1 MTFYRFARNAI
12 KLALTPLY
20 RVSVSGRE
28 NFPETGGVLLCSNH
42 ISELDPPVVG
52 MTCPRDVH
60 FIAKEELFNLPVLKN
75 ILPHVNAIPIKRGMS
90 DRNAL
95 RKGLGVLK
103 DGHVLGLF
111 PEGTRSKTGELGEG
125 LAGAGFFALR
135 TDAQVIPCA
144 VIGTYKL
151 FSKTKVIYGA
161 PIDMEEYRSRKA
173 TPEEVTKVIMAA
185 IKELID
191 QNR

>member
-1 MTFYRFARNAI
+1 MTFYRFARGVVKI
-12 KLALTPLY
+12 ALTPLY
-20 RVSVSGRE
+20 RVTVSGKE
-28 NFPETGGVLLCSNH
+28 HIPETGGVLLCSNH

-52 MTCPRDVH
+52 MSFPRDVH
-60 FIAKEELFNLPVLKN
+60 FIAKEELFNLPVLNK
-75 ILPHVNAIPIKRGMS
+75 ILPHTNAIPIKRGMS

-103 DGHVLGLF
+103 NGHVLGLF
-111 PEGTRSKTGELGEG
+111 PEGTRSRTGELGEG

-135 TDAQVIPCA
+135 SDAQVIPCA
-144 VIGTYKL
+144 VIGTYKP
-151 FSKTKVIYGA
+151 FSKTKVIFGP
-161 PIDMEEYRSRKA
+161 PIDMEEFRSKKA
-173 TPEEVTKVIMAA
+173 SPEEVTKVIMAK

>member
-1 MTFYRFARNAI
+1 MTFYRFARGVVKI
-12 KLALTPLY
+12 ALTPLY
-20 RVSVSGRE
+20 RVTVSGKE
-28 NFPETGGVLLCSNH
+28 HIPETGGVLLCSNH
-42 ISELDPPVVG
+42 ISELDPPVVA
-52 MTCPRDVH
+52 MSFPRDVH
-60 FIAKEELFNLPVLKN
+60 FIAKEELFNLPVLNK
-75 ILPHVNAIPIKRGMS
+75 ILPHTNAIPIKRGMS

-103 DGHVLGLF
+103 NGQVLGLF
-111 PEGTRSKTGELGEG
+111 PEGTRSRTGELGEG

-135 TDAQVIPCA
+135 SDAQVIPCA

-151 FSKTKVIYGA
+151 FSKTKVIFGP
-161 PIDMEEYRSRKA
+161 PIDMEEFRSKKA
-173 TPEEVTKVIMAA
+173 SPEEVTKVIMAK